1 MKRKISCILEIVL
14 VLVSFESGVVAF
26 VSIHPHV
33 VRNNNQKAFVHQVRR
48 PKKSGGFS
56 LQSSPGNNEEASEHR
71 NGLDDEFATPVDWSE
86 EEFDEIDENAPP
98 ISLMLSQMLGINV
111 FTYILAG
118 LIAIFM
124 SLNALLGPG
133 WLGQKMGIPGTGEYT
148 EYSRSLPQSIN
159 LNSPENFL

>member
-1 MKRKISCILEIVL
+1 MKRKLSFVIEIVL
-14 VLVSFESGVVAF
+14 VLVSYESGVVAF
-26 VSIHPHV
+26 VSIQPHV
-33 VRNNNQKAFVHQVRR
+33 DRNNNQKAFVHQIRR
-48 PKKSGGFS
+48 QKSGGLF
-56 LQSSPGNNEEASEHR
+56 LQSSPGNNEEVSENS

-86 EEFDEIDENAPP
+86 GEFDEIDENAPP

-159 LNSPENFL
+159 LNNPENFL